1 MCDCNAWEIKN
12 LKGQVRS
19 AEAEL
24 DAAKQAA
31 TTWHKHYR
39 LLRTRWRDLNVALE
53 NTKAELPEVR
63 SDLADTTKTLDKY
76 RDMHVKMS
84 RANSELRKSVADL
97 NEKLEALTE
106 ERDLARELFQ
116 GMVSEYADLS
126 DRYAKSRDD
135 YKELASRFVWRNDA
149 EHDKF

>member
-1 MCDCNAWEIKN
+1 MCDCDYLEDEVEE
-12 LKGQVRS
+12 LKVKVKQEADRGNEWRRLWVLKVDTVR
-19 AEAEL
+19 EL
-24 DAAKQAA
+24 RAAL
-31 TTWHKHYR
+31 H
-39 LLRTRWRDLNVALE
+39 
-53 NTKAELPEVR
+53 NTKAELSAVR
-63 SDLADTTKTLDKY
+63 HDLADTTKTLDKY

-84 RANSELRKSVADL
+84 RAKSELRKSVADL
-97 NEKLEALTE
+97 NETLEALTE

-126 DRYAKSRDD
+126 DRYAKSCDD